1 MTEAIIIFAVLAL
14 IVIGY
19 TIFVYFPRK
28 DRFDKKGLTY
38 SQAPW
43 EQTDTAP
50 KGKGHDHNQKRKP

>member
-1 MTEAIIIFAVLAL
+1 MTEIIIIFSVLAL

-19 TIFVYFPRK
+19 TVFVYFPRK

-43 EQTDTAP
+43 EKTEP
-50 KGKGHDHNQKRKP
+50 KSKDRDDDKT